1 MVKPF
6 FVRFALIASFG
17 VINGNYPKF
26 KYGETIMHLNFMERR
41 KYAEN
46 LGKQWRS
53 EVKDNDD
60 IVLGSDDASDIIP
73 SVESYI
79 SFLESKKRHLLCSIE
94 DRVLAIDE
102 SIGYEKE
109 FINKLQD
116 NPNYLK
122 S

>member
-1 MVKPF
+1 
-6 FVRFALIASFG
+6 
-17 VINGNYPKF
+17 
-26 KYGETIMHLNFMERR
+26 MHLNFMARR
-41 KYAEN
+41 KYVDN

-53 EVKDNDD
+53 EAKDNDD

-79 SFLESKKRHLLCSIE
+79 SFLESKKIDLLCSIE
-94 DRVLAIDE
+94 DKLLAIDE

-109 FINKLQD
+109 FIKKIQD
-116 NPNYLK
+116 DPNYLK